1 MHKENRTKKGAVNTL
16 WNGMG
21 CKAEGFGILGW
32 PPPQKKA
39 PSFRN
44 ENKYDIW
51 TDKLIE
57 MLPFIYS
64 LITPWFYGE
73 NKKSYLRNNYRFL
86 IWLYSKLDWGGGGRE
101 GYRFRDQKWIRW
113 ISNCLHSPSPLWILM
128 NFYLVCDI
136 LCLFTR
142 FLQFWTASLEKIF
155 SF

>member
-1 MHKENRTKKGAVNTL
+1 
-16 WNGMG
+16 MG

-86 IWLYSKLDWGGGGRE
+86 IWLYSKLDWGGGVGKATSFE
-101 GYRFRDQKWIRW
+101 IKNGSGELATAYI
-113 ISNCLHSPSPLWILM
+113 LPLPYE
-128 NFYLVCDI
+128 F
-136 LCLFTR
+136 
-142 FLQFWTASLEKIF
+142 
-155 SF
+155 